1 MLSTM
6 KISVPIV
13 RLKHGLTCL
22 SRVVV
27 LLLLED
33 LITFFLSLH
42 VLNNQSA
49 IWVDGLCLKARK
61 KSFITSS
68 NTERHTEV
76 QKYHNFLLQDIMAN
90 IMLLISSSVVVV
102 FWTLLYYWQYIKE
115 ISYGT
120 CCWPLPKLLLI
131 FINKGFDKT
140 HCNVIF
146 TT

>member
-49 IWVDGLCLKARK
+49 IWVDGLCLKGEK
-61 KSFITSS
+61 KLSSQSS

-76 QKYHNFLLQDIMAN
+76 QKYHNFLLHDMIMAK

-102 FWTLLYYWQYIKE
+102 FWTLLYY
-115 ISYGT
+115 
-120 CCWPLPKLLLI
+120 
-131 FINKGFDKT
+131 
-140 HCNVIF
+140 
-146 TT
+146 